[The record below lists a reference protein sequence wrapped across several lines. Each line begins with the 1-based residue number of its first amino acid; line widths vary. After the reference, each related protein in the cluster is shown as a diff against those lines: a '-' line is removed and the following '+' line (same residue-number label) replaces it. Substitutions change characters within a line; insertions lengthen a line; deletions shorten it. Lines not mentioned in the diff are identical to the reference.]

1 MIPKLISQ
9 SRTTEVNTTADSML
23 LAYQKQSWETDTYM
37 VTIFTGL
44 QTKSNELRTAIN
56 CSKTESN
63 LDEKDIVR
71 DEKVKALHYLILGS
85 THHPNTEVK
94 VAALNLKAVFSKY
107 GVKIIHESYTIE
119 SSLIESLLEDFLA
132 PELQA
137 DIALV
142 SGCTEVITSL
152 QTDQNDFKTAHFAWE
167 EEKAQNGLS
176 QCSTDI
182 KKEVI
187 SIINN
192 KIVPHLKAMQQAN
205 NEVYGELAQTVAQI
219 INDANQAKEKKRRK
233 TLRRKQQLKNRRK
246 QLFVSLP
253 PADLESDSSIHLFS
267 LLQIKKFTTR
277 NPPITKRR
285 EQINKIKKGESFKTE
300 LSPFIL

>member
-37 VTIFTGL
+37 VGLFANL
-44 QTKSNELRTAIN
+44 QTKSNELRTAIH

-85 THHPNTEVK
+85 THHPNSDVK

-107 GVKIIHESYTIE
+107 GVKITHDSYTIE
-119 SSLIESLLEDFLA
+119 SSLIESLLEDFSA
-132 PELQA
+132 PEIQA

-142 SGCTEVITSL
+142 SGCTEVIASL
-152 QTDQNDFKTAHFAWE
+152 QTDQNDFKTAHFVWE
-167 EEKAQNGLS
+167 EEKAQNGLNR
-176 QCSTDI
+176 CSTDI
-182 KKEVI
+182 KKEVV

-192 KIVPHLKAMQQAN
+192 KIVLHLKAMQEAN
-205 NEVYGELAQTVAQI
+205 ATVYGELAQTVSQI
-219 INDANQAKEKKRRK
+219 INDTNQAVKRRN
-233 TLRRKQQLKNRRK
+233 RKED
-246 QLFVSLP
+246 VP
-253 PADLESDSSIHLFS
+253 ETSI
-267 LLQIKKFTTR
+267 
-277 NPPITKRR
+277 
-285 EQINKIKKGESFKTE
+285 
-300 LSPFIL
+300 